1 MTAPFEAEAT
11 PPVQYHELD
20 PIEQEK
26 NPLGWNIIESE
37 TDEATIVKGQEK
49 STGDLYQAKISAV
62 YNETIVQVL
71 MAIENNTSGAID
83 FFDATYRWANKTD
96 IDDSLFY
103 RERSDTIAFWCIE
116 RRIPKEFVRCAWRR
130 SRERFN
136 TALCNA
142 SIYALEVR
150 AENEKKKQDD
160 KRDLF
165 SS

>member
-1 MTAPFEAEAT
+1 MTVPFEAEAT

-26 NPLGWNIIESE
+26 NPVGWNIIETE
-37 TDEATIVKGQEK
+37 TDEATVVRGQEK
-49 STGDLYQAKISAV
+49 ATGDIYEAKISVV
-62 YNETIVQVL
+62 YNETSVQVL
-71 MAIENNTSGAID
+71 MAILNNTSGGTNY
-83 FFDATYRWANKTD
+83 FDATYKWANKTD
-96 IDDSLFY
+96 IEDSLFY
-103 RERSDTIAFWCIE
+103 RERCDTISFWCIE

-136 TALCNA
+136 TALCDA
-142 SIYALEVR
+142 SIYALQVR
-150 AENEKKKQDD
+150 AENEKKKEDG

>member
-1 MTAPFEAEAT
+1 MAPD
-11 PPVQYHELD
+11 ELD

-26 NPLGWNIIESE
+26 NPVGWNIIETE
-37 TDEATIVKGQEK
+37 TEDATIVKGQEK
-49 STGDLYQAKISAV
+49 STGDIYEANITALF
-62 YNETIVQVL
+62 NETSVQVV
-71 MAIENNTSGAID
+71 IGVTNNSSGMVA
-83 FFDATYRWANKTD
+83 FFDATYKWANKTD

-103 RERSDTIAFWCIE
+103 RERSDTIAFWSIE

-136 TALCNA
+136 TALCRA
-142 SIYALEVR
+142 SFYALEVR
-150 AENEKKKQDD
+150 AEREKRNEDD